1 MSGIIIIFLQFQIYV
16 RPKCHILT
24 YFVLFVETVTIKKIQ
39 KYIPLFYYVKKF
51 FIRHKFY

>member
-24 YFVLFVETVTIKKIQ
+24 SFVHFVETVTIKKIQ